1 VRTCDAARRD
11 TRRRAPR
18 HDTAPRHHTAAAAD
32 RRRRARRPA
41 PARAE
46 KKAKRAEE
54 EEDHFEG
61 DEGLTPLQV
70 EQLLAVLCEETD
82 IAEVELKMGSF
93 KMKVRRSLKAG
104 ASAAGPAPAAAAPAA
119 APAPEAAPAPA
130 AAPSLDLSLAS
141 VDEGDESV
149 LLVAAPKVGV
159 LRRGKFFKGKQ
170 VGKGPCVEAGD
181 AVKKGQALCYVE
193 QLGTFWPV
201 EAPQAGEVADFVLEE
216 GAAVEYGQ
224 GVLEIAPFFGGHIIG
239 DSKYA

>member
-1 VRTCDAARRD
+1 MLDAARHG
-11 TRRRAPR
+11 TATRAP
-18 HDTAPRHHTAAAAD
+18 AHTAAAAD
-32 RRRRARRPA
+32 RRPPAAARPPPP

-54 EEDHFEG
+54 EDDHFEG

-70 EQLLAVLCEETD
+70 EQLLAVLCEETE

-104 ASAAGPAPAAAAPAA
+104 ASAAGPAPAPAAPAA
-119 APAPEAAPAPA
+119 APAASATPAAPA

-201 EAPQAGEVADFVLEE
+201 EAPQAGEVADFVVEE